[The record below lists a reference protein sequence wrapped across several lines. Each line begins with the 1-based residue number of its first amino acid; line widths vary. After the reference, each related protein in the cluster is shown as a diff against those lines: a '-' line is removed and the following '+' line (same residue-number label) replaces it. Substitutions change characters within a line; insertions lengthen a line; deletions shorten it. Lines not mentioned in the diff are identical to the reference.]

1 VLTSNVRRV
10 ALRKKKRKKTDY
22 WHPAGWNHNYWPHK
36 HSSRPMSAQEAQR
49 MESLVGTGRRSIPA
63 KVRSHFIEFVLLRP
77 RPAAALCVLRSGPV
91 RPFSC
96 GPARLLLLLCVF
108 SGPVQP
114 SSRGPRIACA
124 LSVFSGDE
132 WATAAA
138 ALRQVSIFW
147 PSPVTSSHQVRPSP
161 PSLSFLLC
169 ETEYPNP
176 SLIYL

>member
-1 VLTSNVRRV
+1 
-10 ALRKKKRKKTDY
+10 
-22 WHPAGWNHNYWPHK
+22 
-36 HSSRPMSAQEAQR
+36 MSAQEAQR
-49 MESLVGTGRRSIPA
+49 MESLVGTSRRSIPA

-96 GPARLLLLLCVF
+96 GPRV
-108 SGPVQP
+108 
-114 SSRGPRIACA
+114 ACA

-176 SLIYL
+176 NLIYL

>member
-10 ALRKKKRKKTDY
+10 TLREKRGKKETTGPELLLPWRP
-22 WHPAGWNHNYWPHK
+22 PAGDHNYWPHK

-49 MESLVGTGRRSIPA
+49 MESLVGTSRRSIPA
-63 KVRSHFIEFVLLRP
+63 KVRSHFIEFILLRP
-77 RPAAALCVLRSGPV
+77 CQAAAALCVLRSGPV
-91 RPFSC
+91 QPSSC
-96 GPARLLLLLCVF
+96 GPRV
-108 SGPVQP
+108 
-114 SSRGPRIACA
+114 ACA

-147 PSPVTSSHQVRPSP
+147 PSPGTSSHQVRSSP
-161 PSLSFLLC
+161 PLLFLLC

-176 SLIYL
+176 NLIYL